1 MRLDEMKDE
10 DARKLLQKPWCDRK
24 ELNDAVSAMDK
35 QQLVALE
42 LVDKDLREYMFS
54 PQNSFFG
61 QSINPNNLYGVIL
74 DSAKKHN
81 LDSSYLH
88 LTTKRLGVELGY

>member
-1 MRLDEMKDE
+1 MKIEEMKDE
-10 DARKLLQKPWCDRK
+10 DARKLLQKPWCEKK
-24 ELNDAVSAMDK
+24 ELDEAVSSMDK
-35 QQLVALE
+35 QQLGALE
-42 LVDKDLREYMFS
+42 LVDRDLREYMFS

-74 DSAKKHN
+74 ESDKKHD